1 MVLSRNTHSSHKI
14 KSKQKEEI
22 TCISQDREGDR
33 LSSGWA
39 PGRASRVAIEVLFLD
54 LGNGLR
60 SVTHF
65 VWFCVLYLCGFFLI
79 VKK

>member
-14 KSKQKEEI
+14 KSKHKEEI
-22 TCISQDREGDR
+22 TCKSQDRERDR

-39 PGRASRVAIEVLFLD
+39 PGGASRVATKVLFLD

-60 SVTHF
+60 SVPHF
-65 VWFCVLYLCGFFLI
+65 VWFCVLYLCGFL
-79 VKK
+79 